1 MSYDL
6 REELRLIEN
15 AINKARIVKKRGKL
29 FRLRKARDNKRREIA
44 EAVRCGLGS

>member
-6 REELRLIEN
+6 REDLRLLEN
-15 AINKARIVKKRGKL
+15 AVNKARIAKKWGKL

-44 EAVRCGLGS
+44 EASR